1 MRRFSAISCAM
12 LLGCA
17 ASAVAAEG
25 SLRAPESVVNSGEFL
40 FVSNL
45 GAKVEP
51 SVKDGDGYIAKLE
64 PNGAMFEEQFLSGLN
79 APKGMVLQ
87 GKTLYVTDID
97 RLLAFDIASKQKTLD
112 LDFSSTKTTF
122 LNDIVALD
130 DKTLA
135 VTATDLHK
143 IFIVRLGEMASF
155 TELKLKQ
162 PVLGANGLAYDFL
175 RKTLYVVG
183 FGDGKPSG
191 QLFKITLDNDNQVLK
206 QVRVGKLKGHLD
218 GIAMLNPNEALVSD
232 WVAFAPEKGRL
243 LKVDLRNGKT
253 TAVKDKL
260 SGPAD
265 FIVTEGKVLLPEMLN
280 NAFTLSTIIKV
291 DKTADK

>member
-17 ASAVAAEG
+17 ANALAAEG
-25 SLRAPESVVNSGEFL
+25 SLRAPESVVSSGEFL

-64 PNGAMFEEQFLSGLN
+64 PNGVIFEEHFLSGLH
-79 APKGMVLQ
+79 APKGMILS

-97 RLLAFDIASKQKTLD
+97 KVLGFDTTSKQKTFE
-112 LDFSSTKTTF
+112 LDFASTKTVF

-135 VTATDLHK
+135 VTATDLGK
-143 IFIVRLGEMASF
+143 IFIVWLDEKPSF
-155 TELKLKQ
+155 TELKLKA
-162 PVLGANGLAYDFL
+162 PVVGANGLIYDFL

-183 FGDGKPSG
+183 FGNGKPEG
-191 QLFKITLDNDNQVLK
+191 KLFKITLNKDNQVLK
-206 QVRVGKLKGHLD
+206 QIRVGKLKGFLD
-218 GIAMLNPNEALVSD
+218 GIALLNPNEALVSD
-232 WVAFAPEKGRL
+232 WGALAPEKGRIL
-243 LKVDLRNGKT
+243 RVDLRNGKPT
-253 TAVKDKL
+253 IVKDTL

-265 FIVTEGKVLLPEMLN
+265 FMLTEDKLLLPEMLKN
-280 NAFTLSTIIKV
+280 TLTISTIPNTGK
-291 DKTADK
+291 

>member
-17 ASAVAAEG
+17 ANALAAEG
-25 SLRAPESVVNSGEFL
+25 SLRAPESVVSSGEFL

-45 GAKVEP
+45 GAKVAP
-51 SVKDGDGYIAKLE
+51 SEKDGDGFIAKLE
-64 PNGAMFEEQFLSGLN
+64 PNGVMFEEQFLSGLN

-87 GKTLYVTDID
+87 GKTIYVTDID
-97 RLLAFDIASKQKTLD
+97 RLLAFDVASKQKTLD

-122 LNDIVALD
+122 LNDIAVLD

-143 IFIVRLGEMASF
+143 IFIVRLGETPQF
-155 TELKLKQ
+155 TEMKLKQ

-191 QLFKITLDNDNQVLK
+191 QLFKITLDKDNQVLK

-253 TAVKDKL
+253 TVVKDKL